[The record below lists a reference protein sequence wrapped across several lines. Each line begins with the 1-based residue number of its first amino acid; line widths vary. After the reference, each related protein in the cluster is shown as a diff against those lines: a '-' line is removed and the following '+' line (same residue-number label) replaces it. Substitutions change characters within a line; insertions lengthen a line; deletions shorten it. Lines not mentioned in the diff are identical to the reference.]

1 MLFLLHQA
9 AHVDTLLLGR
19 QPACRAQ
26 RRHDVL
32 TACALPMEPIPDL
45 APDEVCRIVCTGL
58 QRNNEPAPDT
68 GIVRLYNWMTGPGRV
83 SLAPPPPENGMQGKV
98 SLEFFLAEAAGPA
111 IGSLM
116 DCTRFQLVGEST
128 ITPGTQTRGGL
139 ATQVV
144 EVFNDPIQP
153 PANPEEAALV
163 ALLSAPDAYLEEVLA
178 ATREGRALPPPPA
191 AGPLP
196 QSKIPPRSRFIFS
209 LEQERRPPLEGC
221 WLLKELYHMKKTAF
235 QKLNEGGEEFD
246 GDDS

>member
-144 EVFNDPIQP
+144 EVTGGLPLP
-153 PANPEEAALV
+153 RLPSRCP
-163 ALLSAPDAYLEEVLA
+163 ALLSLSPSPAS
-178 ATREGRALPPPPA
+178 LPHLRVIGC
-191 AGPLP
+191 AG
-196 QSKIPPRSRFIFS
+196 
-209 LEQERRPPLEGC
+209 
-221 WLLKELYHMKKTAF
+221 F
-235 QKLNEGGEEFD
+235 Q
-246 GDDS
+246 